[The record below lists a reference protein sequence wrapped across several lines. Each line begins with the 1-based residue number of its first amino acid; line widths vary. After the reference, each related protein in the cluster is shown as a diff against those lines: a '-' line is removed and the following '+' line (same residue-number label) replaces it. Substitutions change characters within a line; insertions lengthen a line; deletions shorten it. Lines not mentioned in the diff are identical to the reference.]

1 MKRLKNYERD
11 FKAVIK
17 DYKFKPK
24 DLVLV
29 RNTAV
34 ESSLDKKMKPRYLGP
49 MIVVA
54 ENRGGLYILAEM
66 TGAVWRQKV
75 AKFRVVPYYARERL
89 EIPQGILAIIDLDCE
104 GLTKSLASPENDVH
118 WDRDYLLDN
127 IKMVDSDESDQEE
140 IERTDEIV
148 NEE

>member
-1 MKRLKNYERD
+1 MKAYERD

-29 RNTAV
+29 RNTAI
-34 ESSLDKKMKPRYLGP
+34 ESLLDKKMKQRYLGP

-54 ENRGGLYILAEM
+54 ENRGGSYILAEM

-75 AKFRVVPYYARERL
+75 AKFRVVPYFARERIN
-89 EIPQGILAIIDLDCE
+89 IPESIMEIIDLDRE
-104 GLTKSLASPENDVH
+104 GLAELLAQPESDVH
-118 WDRDYLLDN
+118 WNRDYILEN

-140 IERTDEIV
+140 TEGTDDIIGDE
-148 NEE
+148 